1 MRSSLAYVVSIAIL
15 AFGAI
20 DASPCI
26 AQTHVT
32 SLEGLRRELAPGDV
46 ITVVPA
52 VGQPV
57 AGRLIRLG
65 ADDLDI
71 RLSGGRS
78 PKDRGPRDV
87 TIPLDAIRSLERPR
101 DSVRNGAAWGAGV
114 GAGIGGTLF
123 LAAAVTDRNEIDEW
137 APAYAAGT
145 AICIG
150 IGALIG
156 WGIDAANS
164 KPHIRFD
171 SSPRGGPT
179 VRLRPLRSRGYG
191 VAVAVAV
198 SF

>member
-1 MRSSLAYVVSIAIL
+1 MRSSLAYMVSISIFAL
-15 AFGAI
+15 GAI
-20 DASPCI
+20 DASPCV
-26 AQTHVT
+26 AQTQVT
-32 SLEGLRRELAPGDV
+32 SLEGLRRELVPGDV

-52 VGQPV
+52 GGQPIK
-57 AGRLIRLG
+57 GQLIRLG

-71 RLSGGRS
+71 RLPDKR
-78 PKDRGPRDV
+78 PLKDRGPRDV
-87 TIPLDAIRSLERPR
+87 TIPLDTILSLERPR
-101 DSVRNGAAWGAGV
+101 DSAKNGAAWGAG
-114 GAGIGGTLF
+114 AG
-123 LAAAVTDRNEIDEW
+123 AAAGAAMFLSALVVDRNEIDEW

-145 AICIG
+145 AICTG

-179 VRLRPLRSRGYG
+179 VRLRPLQSRGYG
-191 VAVAVAV
+191 IGVAV